1 MADKRYCRCS
11 DDGRPEF
18 YGCGNLSAPA
28 GFVHQRRTMG
38 CMVLIYVLAGE
49 LHISAGGRLHDV
61 KSGEYILLR
70 AGEEHFGTQPSSED
84 ISYFWVHF
92 KCGEW
97 RGADAEELR
106 QTAGKGYI
114 AAEHAAERGGRLPQ
128 LFRQLLDL
136 SLAPPPYREKL
147 AACSL
152 ELLLTELSRE
162 CCAEISSSSNE
173 FSPLIT
179 SVREWTAENCAR
191 RLTIAEIAAQ
201 FHYNAEYLSSI
212 FKKETGETLS
222 AYLLHSRIERSKA
235 LLTAGASVKEAAFSS
250 GFSDEKYFM
259 RQFRRLEGTTPLR
272 FKNAFAK
279 KKVNNR

>member
-179 SVREWTAENCAR
+179 SVRVWTAENCAR
-191 RLTIAEIAAQ
+191 RLTIAEIAA
-201 FHYNAEYLSSI
+201 
-212 FKKETGETLS
+212 
-222 AYLLHSRIERSKA
+222 
-235 LLTAGASVKEAAFSS
+235 
-250 GFSDEKYFM
+250 
-259 RQFRRLEGTTPLR
+259 QFRRLEGTTPLR

>member
-106 QTAGKGYI
+106 QTTDEEYI

-179 SVREWTAENCAR
+179 SVRVWTAENCAR

-212 FKKETGETLS
+212 FKKETSETLS

>member
-1 MADKRYCRCS
+1 
-11 DDGRPEF
+11 
-18 YGCGNLSAPA
+18 
-28 GFVHQRRTMG
+28 
-38 CMVLIYVLAGE
+38 MVLIYLLSGE

-70 AGEEHFGTQPSSED
+70 AGEEHFGTQPSAED

-97 RGADAEELR
+97 CGADEEEELR
-106 QTAGKGYI
+106 QTAGEGYI
-114 AAEHAAERGGRLPQ
+114 AAEH
-128 LFRQLLDL
+128 
-136 SLAPPPYREKL
+136 

-152 ELLLTELSRE
+152 ELLLTELARE
-162 CCAEISSSSNE
+162 CYAEITSGGDE
-173 FSPLIT
+173 FSSLIT
-179 SVREWTAENCAR
+179 SVRVWTAENCAR

-222 AYLLHSRIERSKA
+222 AYLLRSRIERSKA